1 MVFHQEPDIFKFQM
15 SNYRDTVTL
24 FNFCVGQMLSYV
36 AYLFLFFDVML
47 YSFMGFTFY
56 VVGPWHLVVRF

>member
-1 MVFHQEPDIFKFQM
+1 MVFLQEPDVFKFQM

-36 AYLFLFFDVML
+36 AYLFLFFGV
-47 YSFMGFTFY
+47 FVIFIY